1 MMTGGDQIGQLELRN
16 KWNDAQGKRCSGK
29 LVLCFSGSMPNLAS
43 TIEKRLMISSKT
55 KYF

>member
-1 MMTGGDQIGQLELRN
+1 MMTGEDQIGHLELRN
-16 KWNDAQGKRCSGK
+16 QWNDAQGKRCSGK
-29 LVLCFSGSMPNLAS
+29 LVLCFSSSMPNLAS